1 MTRSMTCDPP
11 SKKIS
16 KYIHRLE
23 LVFRDAQHHLNV
35 GKCFSKRHSQVQSLI
50 TDQDDYQNVPIDISY
65 RRRRMLELQDELDSE
80 YEQVLTGTIHFHEF
94 HGQQSVRPIRSYSPQ
109 TVRRQQVS
117 FVTIGVEFNMS
128 FMVILSFR
136 NERSFPIQGKS

>member
-94 HGQQSVRPIRSYSPQ
+94 HGQQSVLFTPDSP
-109 TVRRQQVS
+109 TAASVLCNDWS
-117 FVTIGVEFNMS
+117 
-128 FMVILSFR
+128 
-136 NERSFPIQGKS
+136 